1 MPVEAQL
8 VAPSDSRCAGLGRHA
23 WVQEHSS
30 TDSGR
35 GVADERESGSAP
47 WYNFVSYRT
56 LLGVEQ
62 LFCPLP
68 LTNWKQ
74 EQLP

>member
-1 MPVEAQL
+1 MRENL
-8 VAPSDSRCAGLGRHA
+8 GLP
-23 WVQEHSS
+23 
-30 TDSGR
+30 R
-35 GVADERESGSAP
+35 GTTLFL
-47 WYNFVSYRT
+47 YCT

-62 LFCPLP
+62 LFCSLP